1 MLRKPE
7 KYEDLIEVINI
18 IIQSKQSN
26 LKSYPFFKKVF
37 ELCSNNE
44 EKFYVLEK
52 AYKLS
57 NKNIVGKLSKQLKV
71 PSVKYSYPEITE
83 FIPNKFGN
91 SKPTIALIHAIIHQ
105 ESNFSINAYSS
116 AGARGLMQLM
126 PFTAKKV
133 ARDLKIKYYKNRLT
147 TNPEYNILLGTT
159 YINEMLIKFKN
170 ALPLALAA
178 YNAGPNRVK
187 IWIKRYGDPRKKEIS
202 YVNWIES
209 IPITETRFYVQ
220 KVLSNLRIY
229 QKKYNLSLYN

>member
-1 MLRKPE
+1 
-7 KYEDLIEVINI
+7 
-18 IIQSKQSN
+18 
-26 LKSYPFFKKVF
+26 
-37 ELCSNNE
+37 
-44 EKFYVLEK
+44 
-52 AYKLS
+52 
-57 NKNIVGKLSKQLKV
+57 
-71 PSVKYSYPEITE
+71 
-83 FIPNKFGN
+83 
-91 SKPTIALIHAIIHQ
+91 
-105 ESNFSINAYSS
+105 
-116 AGARGLMQLM
+116 MQLM

-229 QKKYNLSLYN
+229 QKKYNQVYIIKIFLYVILTLCNMTLYYSCIASLGIQINNNLA

>member
-1 MLRKPE
+1 
-7 KYEDLIEVINI
+7 
-18 IIQSKQSN
+18 
-26 LKSYPFFKKVF
+26 
-37 ELCSNNE
+37 
-44 EKFYVLEK
+44 
-52 AYKLS
+52 
-57 NKNIVGKLSKQLKV
+57 
-71 PSVKYSYPEITE
+71 
-83 FIPNKFGN
+83 
-91 SKPTIALIHAIIHQ
+91 
-105 ESNFSINAYSS
+105 
-116 AGARGLMQLM
+116 MQLM

-229 QKKYNLSLYN
+229 QKKYNLSLYTVSYTHLRAHET